1 MRAYTCTHKA
11 PPAYLH
17 EATDAAES
25 GWYWTFTKAGI
36 NERSDTF
43 TSEAEALADH
53 VAVCSELSTAWH
65 DRSKR
70 EAHLKEV
77 VQIRAQ
83 RKELQG
89 LAQSRTLAF
98 ARECLL
104 PEPGSAA
111 HVRSTAKARGFLNL
125 GPGNPNHT
133 RWGVG
138 K

>member
-1 MRAYTCTHKA
+1 M
-11 PPAYLH
+11 
-17 EATDAAES
+17 
-25 GWYWTFTKAGI
+25 
-36 NERSDTF
+36 
-43 TSEAEALADH
+43 
-53 VAVCSELSTAWH
+53 CSELSTAWH

-98 ARECLL
+98 AHECLL

-111 HVRSTAKARGFLNL
+111 HMRSTAKARGFLNL
-125 GPGNPNHT
+125 GNTSYINSVVQCLLHCAPF
-133 RWGVG
+133 RRDLERQASYRLGVWSLC
-138 K
+138 